1 MRTLLIPAA
10 LLATTVLAPFAASAQ
25 SGPAYRYAPRDID
38 ATGTVGGRAPWS
50 APWVYDTGGDNDRRP
65 ELPAYQQ
72 GGGQQ
77 TGGPARNLLPD
88 DGLHIFPR

>member
-1 MRTLLIPAA
+1 MRPLLIPAA
-10 LLATTVLAPFAASAQ
+10 VLAATLLAPLAASAQ
-25 SGPAYRYAPRDID
+25 PGPYRYGPRDID

-88 DGLHIFPR
+88 DGLHIVPR